1 MLSRRVTISTAA
13 LRRPAMPLAAISA
26 IAQRRAFALDFDE
39 TADEKQRKPSWTDES
54 MWVSVRGGVPAAA
67 VWWAT
72 MGPSPDEVKTTKG
85 GSAAAPHA

>member
-1 MLSRRVTISTAA
+1 MSL
-13 LRRPAMPLAAISA
+13 LFL
-26 IAQRRAFALDFDE
+26 
-39 TADEKQRKPSWTDES
+39 
-54 MWVSVRGGVPAAA
+54 GGVVAAA

>member
-1 MLSRRVTISTAA
+1 
-13 LRRPAMPLAAISA
+13 MPLAAISA
-26 IAQRRAFALDFDE
+26 TVQRRPFALDFDE

-54 MWVSVRGGVPAAA
+54 MSLLFLGGVVAAA

-72 MGPSPDEVKTTKG
+72 KGPSPDEVKTTKG